1 MRRISVTAIIRE
13 AYDFTIIN
21 LGAIIGLIWM
31 PMVLMTV
38 GQFFVNQ
45 HYGAQ
50 INEAVAAGNPAAAGP
65 AVLAMLFFLLIQLA
79 LTAMMMVSVTQLALG
94 QRQGGAMFHFT
105 FGALEWRMFRTLFA
119 AALFLLP
126 PLMLLLLSGGAV
138 MGGAPAGGPQ
148 GMGALLALPLL
159 AGVLYFAVRLMALL
173 FPVVLTEEKSI
184 IVRAWTLTTGN
195 FWRLLGAFL
204 GALLPVYILTMVA
217 MVFVLRDALPAGSS
231 GGMPTQEEL
240 AALAAVRDANLPIL
254 TGIQFAVAPLLV
266 GLVVGV
272 SAFSFKALTK
282 TDISA

>member
-1 MRRISVTAIIRE
+1 MRRLSVTAIIRE
-13 AYDFTIIN
+13 AYNFTLAN
-21 LGAIIGLIWM
+21 LGAIIGLIWL
-31 PMVLMTV
+31 PMVLLTV

-50 INEAVAAGNPAAAGP
+50 VNEAVAAGNPAAAGP
-65 AVLAMLFFLLIQLA
+65 AVLALLFFLLIQLA

-94 QRQGGAMFHFT
+94 QRQGGAMIHFA

-119 AALFLLP
+119 AALFLMP
-126 PLMLLLLSGGAV
+126 PLMLLMLSGGAV
-138 MGGAPAGGPQ
+138 MGGAPVAGGPQ

-159 AGVLYFAVRLMALL
+159 AGVIYFAVRLMALL

-204 GALLPVYILTMVA
+204 GALLPVYLLMMVA
-217 MVFVLRDALPAGSS
+217 LMFVLRDAIPADPGA
-231 GGMPTQEEL
+231 MPTPEQ
-240 AALAAVRDANLPIL
+240 LAAVRDANLPMM
-254 TGIQFAVAPLLV
+254 TGLQFVVAPLLIGLTV
-266 GLVVGV
+266 GISV
-272 SAFSFKALTK
+272 FSFKALTK

>member
-1 MRRISVTAIIRE
+1 VPRLSVTAIIRE
-13 AYDFTIIN
+13 AYNFTLAN
-21 LGAIIGLIWM
+21 LGAIIGLIWL
-31 PMVLMTV
+31 PMVLLTV

-65 AVLAMLFFLLIQLA
+65 AVLAVLFFLLIQLA
-79 LTAMMMVSVTQLALG
+79 LIAMMMVSVTQLALG

-119 AALFLLP
+119 AALFLIP
-126 PLMLLLLSGGAV
+126 PFLLLMLSTGAV
-138 MGGAPAGGPQ
+138 MGAAPAAGGPQ
-148 GMGALLALPLL
+148 GVGALLALPLL
-159 AGVLYFAVRLMALL
+159 AGVIYFAVRLMALL

-204 GALLPVYILTMVA
+204 GALLPVYVLTAVA
-217 MVFVLRDALPAGSS
+217 LLFVMRDVIPADPGA
-231 GGMPTQEEL
+231 MPTPEQF
-240 AALAAVRDANLPIL
+240 AAVQAANLPLI
-254 TGIQFAVAPLLV
+254 TGVQFVVAPLLI
-266 GLVVGV
+266 GLMVGV
-272 SAFSFKALTK
+272 SVFSFKALNK